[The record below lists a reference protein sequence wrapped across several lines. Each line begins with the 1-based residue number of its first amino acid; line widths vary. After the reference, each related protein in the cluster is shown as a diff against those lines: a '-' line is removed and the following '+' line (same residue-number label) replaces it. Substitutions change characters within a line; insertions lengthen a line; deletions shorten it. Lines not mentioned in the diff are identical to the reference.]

1 VPRFLAASA
10 APISGL
16 GLKSAIALTAVPA
29 AQASAIST
37 LHDGPARRGRVP
49 HRSAPALAGVCA
61 GQAKHVARRSRAAC
75 AGIASSRIGRVDIVG
90 GMPEVIDSDTVVF
103 APALAAHRQSARQ
116 VADELLAAADDPG
129 RLAGVTPAL
138 VRLRAA
144 DLLSATGDPGQSD
157 EAVAILRHAIDL
169 ATPDEIGSAQIALGK
184 TLAEQG
190 RLAELETLARALLNR
205 DMLTTETT
213 FAGLA
218 TVVSMYGYGQQALG
232 WFDDALTMLATR
244 GPDRAARSLL
254 EDMRRRVM
262 EIRRRATADGIDPDD
277 PIAMRDRIRS
287 RPAAA
292 TVSNHSQWPTPVDR
306 RLPWWPEPEYA
317 RLVRQLPDFS
327 TLLGSPWRT
336 HTALVEAAMS
346 RNGGGRGQPGMLV
359 AAEFGKFAWFLEWT
373 GADPLA
379 PSTMTA
385 FAAMTSNLP
394 APVAWPPKGRAQCW
408 CGSGRRYRDCCAG

>member
-1 VPRFLAASA
+1 
-10 APISGL
+10 
-16 GLKSAIALTAVPA
+16 
-29 AQASAIST
+29 
-37 LHDGPARRGRVP
+37 
-49 HRSAPALAGVCA
+49 
-61 GQAKHVARRSRAAC
+61 
-75 AGIASSRIGRVDIVG
+75 
-90 GMPEVIDSDTVVF
+90 MPEVIDSDTVVF
-103 APALAAHRQSARQ
+103 APALAAHRQSARK

-129 RLAGVTPAL
+129 RLDGVTPAL

-157 EAVAILRHAIDL
+157 EAVAILRDAIDL

-190 RLAELETLARALLNR
+190 RLAELETLARALRNR

-232 WFDDALTMLATR
+232 WFDDALTVLATR

-254 EDMRRRVM
+254 EDMRWRVM

-277 PIAMRDRIRS
+277 PIAMRERIRS

-327 TLLGSPWRT
+327 TLLGGPWRT

-359 AAEFGKFAWFLEWT
+359 AAEFDKFAWFLEWT

-394 APVAWPPKGRAQCW
+394 TPVAWPPKGRAQCW